1 MRYRFVQLQ
10 QLVEQLRE
18 RDIHFVILNLGI
30 DTRTPTS
37 KFFLTVMAVAFSEL
51 DSEMIKEKQHS
62 GIKLGKQNGNIEEE
76 LKKYI

>member
-1 MRYRFVQLQ
+1 
-10 QLVEQLRE
+10 
-18 RDIHFVILNLGI
+18 
-30 DTRTPTS
+30 
-37 KFFLTVMAVAFSEL
+37 MAVAFSEL